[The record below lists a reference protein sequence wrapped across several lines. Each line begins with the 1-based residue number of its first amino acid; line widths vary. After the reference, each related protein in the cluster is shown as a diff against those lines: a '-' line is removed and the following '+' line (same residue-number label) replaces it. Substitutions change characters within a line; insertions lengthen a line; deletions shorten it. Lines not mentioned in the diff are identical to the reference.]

1 MKPRIGTGLLS
12 VETDTPIVPIYID
25 GASKTLSPINPG
37 LRFPKV
43 GVTVMDIIEPA
54 KGEKE
59 ARDLFEETVNIWF
72 EHMQK
77 IERNKI

>member
-1 MKPRIGTGLLS
+1 
-12 VETDTPIVPIYID
+12 
-25 GASKTLSPINPG
+25 LSPINPG

-72 EHMQK
+72 DAMKEM
-77 IERNKI
+77 EARR